1 MKFFFKLRNIYVL
14 LNAEGAKELIF
25 KEPSGLLAKLVFGN
39 WQQRGRVV
47 LAPTVTTMEPL
58 TVLDLTVHLDI
69 DGETLHSKQT
79 QRHLSILSGISL
91 RKLSKLSTRKKRT
104 KMAFP

>member
-1 MKFFFKLRNIYVL
+1 MKFFGKLHNIYVL
-14 LNAEGAKELIF
+14 LNAEGAKEIIF
-25 KEPSGLLAKLVFGN
+25 KEPSALMAKLVFGN
-39 WQQRGRVV
+39 CQQRRRVL
-47 LAPTVTTMEPL
+47 LAPTVTAMEPL

-79 QRHLSILSGISL
+79 QRHLLVLSGISL